1 MHNKNIAKKYGTPH
15 NASTG
20 SGGPDAGTEAAS
32 RGKTNSSLSK
42 GKFLPDAKAGTYG
55 VKGVGK

>member
-1 MHNKNIAKKYGTPH
+1 MNKNLSKRYGTPH

-20 SGGPDAGTEAAS
+20 SGGPDKGTQAAS
-32 RGKTNSSLSK
+32 RGKCNSSIKS
-42 GKFLPDAKAGTYG
+42 GKMLPDDRAGTYG

>member
-1 MHNKNIAKKYGTPH
+1 MNSKLAKKYGTPH

-20 SGGPDAGTEAAS
+20 SGGPDSGTQAAG
-32 RGKTNSSLSK
+32 RGKTNSSISK
-42 GKFLPDAKAGTYG
+42 NKMLPDAKAGSYG

>member
-1 MHNKNIAKKYGTPH
+1 MNSNLAKKYGTPH

-20 SGGPDAGTEAAS
+20 SGGPDSGTEAAGRAKCNAS
-32 RGKTNSSLSK
+32 MKK
-42 GKFLPDAKAGTYG
+42 GKFLPGDKAGTYG

>member
-1 MHNKNIAKKYGTPH
+1 MNKTISKKYGTPH

-20 SGGPDAGTEAAS
+20 SGGPDSNTQAAS
-32 RGKTNSSLSK
+32 RGKTMSTK
-42 GKFLPDAKAGTYG
+42 GKFTPDARAGTYG